1 MNTTLD
7 TAEMILHFGLLKLS
21 RSVLI
26 SRLDM
31 TFRTVLGVVNMVK
44 QKRVVTSSKLKHKTR
59 YKVVTEGPR
68 TDLSCLEASLLL

>member
-68 TDLSCLEASLLL
+68 TALSCLEASLLL